1 MANTTF
7 KGTVRAEGGLSVIST
22 ADSTGIE
29 TTHTSIS
36 SSTGN
41 TSIGGTLGVT
51 GATTL
56 SDQLLV
62 NAGSQLKY
70 TADATH
76 GPTDVI
82 FGKNGSLGI
91 TADPFTVSA
100 SQLFPLGTKLVYGD
114 KTFRYAFSGA
124 AIAAGVLIQ
133 QAAAVANH
141 RDIAT
146 AAASAGASTVTVTLG
161 STAATLNQYAE
172 GYLHVNDV
180 AGQGQLLRIKSHPAA
195 DSSATCVITLYDY
208 VVVALTTSSKIDLIQ
223 SSYIDVVTAPTAETG
238 GIIGATPIA
247 VADDRYFWAQ
257 TTGPASVLT
266 VGTIVLGHKVC
277 RSDST
282 AGGVEPVATDSIL
295 NDVGNVMVVN
305 GTADNSVIMLNIE

>member
-100 SQLFPLGTKLVYGD
+100 S
-114 KTFRYAFSGA
+114 
-124 AIAAGVLIQ
+124 
-133 QAAAVANH
+133 H
-141 RDIAT
+141 
-146 AAASAGASTVTVTLG
+146 
-161 STAATLNQYAE
+161 
-172 GYLHVNDV
+172 
-180 AGQGQLLRIKSHPAA
+180 LL
-195 DSSATCVITLYDY
+195 
-208 VVVALTTSSKIDLIQ
+208 
-223 SSYIDVVTAPTAETG
+223 
-238 GIIGATPIA
+238 
-247 VADDRYFWAQ
+247 
-257 TTGPASVLT
+257 
-266 VGTIVLGHKVC
+266 
-277 RSDST
+277 
-282 AGGVEPVATDSIL
+282 
-295 NDVGNVMVVN
+295 
-305 GTADNSVIMLNIE
+305 